1 MFYLT
6 ILCTLCLLCISIL
19 LRFFF
24 FGEQDG
30 NQMVVYFQY
39 LVVLMV

>member
-19 LRFFF
+19 LHFFF
-24 FGEQDG
+24 WEQDG

>member
-24 FGEQDG
+24 REQDG